1 VEPGRDQVGDL
12 IAQWRVIRPELDLDA
27 MATFGRLG
35 RFSAFAGR
43 SIEAVFAG
51 HGLTA
56 GDFDVLAALR
66 RAGEPHVLKPSE
78 LARGLMLS
86 PAGIT
91 SRLDR
96 LERAGLL
103 ERRADRADRR
113 SSPVALTEAG
123 RERVDRAVAD
133 HVANETRLLAPLTV
147 TERSALNEIL
157 RKLLAQF
164 DDERNP
170 SAR

>member
-1 VEPGRDQVGDL
+1 
-12 IAQWRVIRPELDLDA
+12 
-27 MATFGRLG
+27 
-35 RFSAFAGR
+35 
-43 SIEAVFAG
+43 
-51 HGLTA
+51 
-56 GDFDVLAALR
+56 
-66 RAGEPHVLKPSE
+66 
-78 LARGLMLS
+78 
-86 PAGIT
+86 
-91 SRLDR
+91 
-96 LERAGLL
+96 
-103 ERRADRADRR
+103 
-113 SSPVALTEAG
+113 VALTEAG